1 MRLSFRHIFN
11 LIVFV
16 LLFIYVV
23 TAMGYNSQA
32 RLMPLVVSI
41 PILILAAIQ
50 TIRDFRTSR
59 LTAGAPGK
67 KETSNGDGKAP
78 DKGRLKREIN
88 AFLWA
93 ISLFVALYL
102 FGFILTTFFY
112 TFLALKVRS
121 RFGWKSSVGVSVA
134 CFAFLWIV
142 MVYGFKVDLYPGSV
156 ILVLRKSIYGY

>member
-1 MRLSFRHIFN
+1 MRFSFRHIFD

-16 LLFIYVV
+16 LLFLYVI
-23 TAMGYNSQA
+23 TAMGYNPQA

-41 PILILAAIQ
+41 PILILAAVQ
-50 TIRDFRTSR
+50 TIRDFRAT
-59 LTAGAPGK
+59 LPTAGFPEK
-67 KETSNGDGKAP
+67 KGTANGDRKAP
-78 DKGRLKREIN
+78 DKGRLKKEVN

-121 RFGWKSSVGVSVA
+121 RFSWKSSVGVSAA

-142 MVYGFKVDLYPGSV
+142 MVYGFRVDLYPGSV
-156 ILVLRKSIYGY
+156 ILALRKSIYGY

>member
-1 MRLSFRHIFN
+1 MRFSFRHIFN

-59 LTAGAPGK
+59 QTYNVTEK
-67 KETSNGDGKAP
+67 KDTSNGDGKAP
-78 DKGRLKREIN
+78 DKGRLKKEVN

-93 ISLFVALYL
+93 ISLFVALYF

-142 MVYGFKVDLYPGSV
+142 MVYGFRVDLYPGSV